1 MTKTLTASIA
11 AMTLATATAAVPT
24 AADARC
30 PGCVGEPPP
39 SAPPGYV
46 YYSSY
51 HEPLPA
57 PCNWYRIPVYDG
69 FGNMISWRGRRRRSA
84 PGSAGS
90 APTPEGVRRIRQS
103 VHKITDGRDWPSQ
116 VNCA

>member
-1 MTKTLTASIA
+1 VSKEPGAVQTLMTKTLTASIA

-69 FGNMISWRGRRRRSA
+69 FGNMISWR
-84 PGSAGS
+84 
-90 APTPEGVRRIRQS
+90 VRPQAFCSWVGGFRPYR
-103 VHKITDGRDWPSQ
+103 
-116 VNCA
+116 

>member
-1 MTKTLTASIA
+1 METLMTKTLAASIA
-11 AMTLATATAAVPT
+11 AMTLAIATAAVPT

-57 PCNWYRIPVYDG
+57 PCNWYRIPVYDAH
-69 FGNMISWRGRRRRSA
+69 GNMVGWRGRPQAFCSWVGGFRSY
-84 PGSAGS
+84 P
-90 APTPEGVRRIRQS
+90 
-103 VHKITDGRDWPSQ
+103 
-116 VNCA
+116 